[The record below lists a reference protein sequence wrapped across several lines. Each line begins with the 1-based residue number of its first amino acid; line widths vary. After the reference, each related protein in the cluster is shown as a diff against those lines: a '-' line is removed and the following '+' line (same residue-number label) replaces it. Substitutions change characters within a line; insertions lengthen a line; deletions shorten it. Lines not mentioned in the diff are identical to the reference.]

1 MLQLNIKNMLASK
14 GIDKPYAWL
23 VKLKVNPRTAQKLL
37 AGEQK
42 LLPIKVLTRICEAAW
57 CAPSDLFSYE
67 RSPGI
72 FITDQHPLEALK
84 PKPPIAFAPKLRKLS
99 PEKLSRLS
107 KMIDELG
114 EE

>member
-23 VKLKVNPRTAQKLL
+23 VRLKISHNMAHKLI
-37 AGEQK
+37 AGKQQH
-42 LLPIKVLTRICEAAW
+42 LPIKVLTRICEAAW
-57 CAPSDLFSYE
+57 CSPSDLFSYE
-67 RSPGI
+67 RTPGI
-72 FITDQHPLEALK
+72 FMPEHHPLEALK
-84 PKPPIAFAPKLRKLS
+84 PRPPITLGPKLRKLS
-99 PEKLSRLS
+99 PEKLQRLS